1 MKRFVALLLIAVFAI
16 VLCSCG
22 GNTSDVSKATVKS
35 EKYSQEDID
44 SAIDAALDYFK
55 EHFNGCTMKKIG
67 YAGDDRLDE
76 WQSYVESFRYD
87 EAIVLTSEFEAG
99 GGLEPKETY
108 EDYEWVLFRR
118 KGEKWEHW
126 THGH

>member
-1 MKRFVALLLIAVFAI
+1 MLVAVFAV

-22 GNTSDVSKATVKS
+22 GNISKVSRVTVQS

-76 WQSYVESFRYD
+76 WQSYVESFKYD
-87 EAIVLTSEFEAG
+87 EAIVLTSEYETGSSVDGGFE
-99 GGLEPKETY
+99 PNRIYK
-108 EDYEWVLFRR
+108 DYGWVLFRN

-126 THGH
+126 THGYG